1 MADTIRVL
9 YVDDEPG
16 LLDIGKLFL
25 EKTGEY
31 TVDTLESAIEALR
44 QLKTKRYDAIIS
56 DYQMPDMD
64 GIEFLKQLKAS
75 ENTTPFIIFTG
86 RGREDVVIQALNE
99 GADFYLQKGGEP
111 KSQFAELSNKI
122 QYAVTRKR
130 AEEALIKKN
139 EELYASYE
147 QITATE
153 EELRTNLDKL
163 TRQEMALKQSEE
175 RYRSVVND
183 QTEMIARFTPD
194 GNLTFVNEAYRSYFA
209 SLLDI
214 KDVKGHYIREILQV
228 KNYAEVEK
236 FLSSLSHKNPIREIE
251 RVVRGKDGEQH
262 WQIWSVRALFAADG
276 NPVEYQVVGR
286 DVTEITLQKNTEREL
301 RRSEQRSLAVSMN
314 AGSWIWEVDPNGI
327 YRYTSPAV
335 EQILGYR
342 PDELVGKM
350 HCYDLFD
357 ASLLEEQ
364 KATVLAIFNRHEPC
378 RHFVMHARHRNGTPV
393 VLNTSAIPVFK
404 EDGTFSG
411 YYGVNEDI
419 TERKRAEEALKLSE
433 IHLAEA
439 MDLAHL
445 VSWEFDV
452 RTGLFTFDDRF
463 YALYGTTVEREGGN
477 QISAEVYARE
487 FVHPEDRDI
496 VVKLVEKAN
505 KKTDLHCVSQL
516 EHRIVRRDDEIRHIV
531 VRIDVTK
538 DAEGRIIKTH
548 GVNQDI
554 TERKRAEEALRE
566 SRQILEAII
575 NTVPVRVFWKDKNLI
590 YLGCNPPFAHDAG
603 FERPEDIIRKDDYAM
618 GWSKQAEQYRA
629 DDRLVIESGRPRL
642 LIEEPQTTPSGE
654 EIYLLTSKVP
664 LKNATGE
671 VIGVLGTYF
680 DITERKITESAIQ
693 AIVKSMV
700 GSTGLNSLRKITESI
715 SAWLGAECVMV
726 GEIQPDNQTV
736 NVLSM
741 LLDGKE
747 IPDYSYTLKGTP
759 CDDVAERGFCL
770 YPDNVITLFPESKD
784 LVELNIRGYIGTP
797 LRNSN
802 GQVCGILCALFRSP
816 VQASPSMREIME
828 IIAVKASS
836 EIERNQIERALRE
849 SQQMLAEA
857 MDLAHLVHWEF
868 DVRTGIFTFDDRFYA
883 LYGTTGEREGGN
895 QMSAEEYAKRFLYP
909 DDQNKVNA
917 EVNKALQATD
927 PGYTSL
933 VGHRIIRRDG
943 EIRHIIVR
951 IRITK
956 DENGRTIKT
965 HGANQDITEL
975 MRVENALRES
985 EERYRQLVENL
996 NDIVYT
1002 VDNNGIVTYVSPVVE
1017 RQYGYSSSDLFGK
1030 PFTEVVFKD
1039 DIPNLQKRF
1048 AEMGTGII
1056 VPFEWRLKHKDG
1068 SLSWVRSSTRPLR
1081 DDHGT
1086 SGFLGIVSDIT
1097 REKQAEQ
1104 ALRESEARARAM
1116 IQAIPDLVFRMD
1128 RQGVFLDYKADVSDL
1143 YAQSE
1148 PTLVGRRNQ
1157 DITPPEFADLIDLQ
1171 IRTVLETGTTQTF
1184 EYELPIPGRG
1194 VRNYEAR
1201 MVASGLNE
1209 VTAIVRD
1216 ITERKLA
1223 EEALAESESFNRGLV
1238 ENLPEYLS
1246 VYGSDGIL
1254 LYVNPASANA
1264 WGFEAEEMVG
1274 THVLSYIPLE
1284 YHKLVNANIAVRQKG
1299 GDISPYEIEII
1310 TKNAVRRS
1318 VIVKA
1323 TPIQYQNNPAI
1334 LLLLIDITERKRAEK
1349 ALFEAAQYTR
1359 KLIEVS
1365 LDSLV
1370 TISPEGRITDV
1381 NAATEQ
1387 VTGYSRDYLIGTDF
1401 SDYFTDLVRAKE
1413 GYRKV
1418 FDQGVVLDYP
1428 LEIRH
1433 KDGKITSVLY
1443 NATVY
1448 RDGTGNVQGVF
1459 AAARDITERKRVEDA
1474 LKMAN
1479 KKLSIL
1485 SSITRHDI
1493 NNQLAVLTG
1502 YLRILEKKQ
1511 PDPTLSVYSQKVAA
1525 AAQRISTMIL
1535 FTKEYEQ
1542 LGVEGPVWQ
1551 DIGKISKMAAVD
1563 LLPEN
1568 VDLKINTGN
1577 FEIFADPMFM
1587 LVLYN
1592 LFENAIRH
1600 GVHVTEIT
1608 LHFIEEESSGML
1620 IVEDNG
1626 VGIPAPIKE
1635 RIFERG
1641 FGTNTG
1647 FGLYLIR
1654 QILPITGLSITETGT
1669 EGKGA
1674 RFEIHLPPGT
1684 WRRGPG

>member
-31 TVDTLESAIEALR
+31 TVDTLESAIEALL

-122 QYAVTRKR
+122 RYAVTRKS
-130 AEEALIKKN
+130 AEEALIRKN

-163 TRQEMALKQSEE
+163 TRQEMALRESEE

-214 KDVKGHYIREILQV
+214 KDVKGHNIRDILQV

-236 FLSSLSHKNPIREIE
+236 FLSSLSQKTPIREIE
-251 RVVRGKDGEQH
+251 RVVRGKDGDRH

-276 NPVEYQVVGR
+276 SPAEYQVVGR
-286 DVTEITLQKNTEREL
+286 DITDSILQKNTEKEL

-314 AGSWIWEVDPNGI
+314 AGSWIWEVDPNGV

-357 ASLLEEQ
+357 PSMLEEQ

-378 RHFVMHARHRNGTPV
+378 RHLVMHGCHRNGTPV
-393 VLNTSAIPVFK
+393 VLNTSAIPVFE

-411 YYGVNEDI
+411 YYGINEDI
-419 TERKRAEEALKLSE
+419 TERKRAEEAQKMSE

-445 VSWEFDV
+445 GGWEFNV

-463 YALYGTTVEREGGN
+463 YALYGTTVEREGGS
-477 QISAEVYARE
+477 QISAEVYVRE

-496 VVKLVEKAN
+496 VVKFVEKAN

-516 EHRIVRRDDEIRHIV
+516 EHRIIRRDGEIRHIV

-566 SRQILEAII
+566 SRQILETII
-575 NTVPVRVFWKDKNLI
+575 NTIPVRVFWKDKNLT
-590 YLGCNPPFAHDAG
+590 YLGCNTQFARDAG
-603 FERPEDIIRKDDYAM
+603 FEKPEEIIGKDDYAM
-618 GWSKQAEQYRA
+618 GWGKQAELYRA

-654 EIYLLTSKVP
+654 EISLLTSKVP
-664 LKNATGE
+664 LKNVTGE

-680 DITERKITESAIQ
+680 DITERK
-693 AIVKSMV
+693 
-700 GSTGLNSLRKITESI
+700 R
-715 SAWLGAECVMV
+715 
-726 GEIQPDNQTV
+726 
-736 NVLSM
+736 
-741 LLDGKE
+741 
-747 IPDYSYTLKGTP
+747 
-759 CDDVAERGFCL
+759 
-770 YPDNVITLFPESKD
+770 
-784 LVELNIRGYIGTP
+784 
-797 LRNSN
+797 
-802 GQVCGILCALFRSP
+802 
-816 VQASPSMREIME
+816 
-828 IIAVKASS
+828 
-836 EIERNQIERALRE
+836 
-849 SQQMLAEA
+849 
-857 MDLAHLVHWEF
+857 
-868 DVRTGIFTFDDRFYA
+868 
-883 LYGTTGEREGGN
+883 
-895 QMSAEEYAKRFLYP
+895 
-909 DDQNKVNA
+909 
-917 EVNKALQATD
+917 
-927 PGYTSL
+927 
-933 VGHRIIRRDG
+933 
-943 EIRHIIVR
+943 
-951 IRITK
+951 
-956 DENGRTIKT
+956 
-965 HGANQDITEL
+965 
-975 MRVENALRES
+975 
-985 EERYRQLVENL
+985 
-996 NDIVYT
+996 
-1002 VDNNGIVTYVSPVVE
+1002 
-1017 RQYGYSSSDLFGK
+1017 
-1030 PFTEVVFKD
+1030 
-1039 DIPNLQKRF
+1039 
-1048 AEMGTGII
+1048 
-1056 VPFEWRLKHKDG
+1056 
-1068 SLSWVRSSTRPLR
+1068 
-1081 DDHGT
+1081 
-1086 SGFLGIVSDIT
+1086 
-1097 REKQAEQ
+1097 AEQ
-1104 ALRESEARARAM
+1104 ALRESEE
-1116 IQAIPDLVFRMD
+1116 IL
-1128 RQGVFLDYKADVSDL
+1128 
-1143 YAQSE
+1143 
-1148 PTLVGRRNQ
+1148 Q
-1157 DITPPEFADLIDLQ
+1157 DIIEKNPMSIQIVDRDGFTLKVNHAHTLLFGSIPPSDFSIFADLQ
-1171 IRTVLETGTTQTF
+1171 KKQPELEK
-1184 EYELPIPGRG
+1184 LILL
-1194 VRNYEAR
+1194 VK
-1201 MVASGLNE
+1201 SGE
-1209 VTAIVRD
+1209 IV
-1216 ITERKLA
+1216 
-1223 EEALAESESFNRGLV
+1223 
-1238 ENLPEYLS
+1238 NLPDIYFNAHDSYPEYPDVPVWVRAIIFPLKDK
-1246 VYGSDGIL
+1246 YGK
-1254 LYVNPASANA
+1254 PER
-1264 WGFEAEEMVG
+1264 F
-1274 THVLSYIPLE
+1274 VLMHE
-1284 YHKLVNANIAVRQKG
+1284 N
-1299 GDISPYEIEII
+1299 
-1310 TKNAVRRS
+1310 
-1318 VIVKA
+1318 
-1323 TPIQYQNNPAI
+1323 
-1334 LLLLIDITERKRAEK
+1334 ITERKRAEQ
-1349 ALFEAAQYTR
+1349 AIHEAARYTR
-1359 KLIEVS
+1359 RLIEVS

-1370 TISPEGRITDV
+1370 TISPGGRITDV

-1387 VTGYSRDYLIGTDF
+1387 VTGYSRDHLIGTDF
-1401 SDYFTDLVRAKE
+1401 SEYFTDFKKAKE
-1413 GYRKV
+1413 GYQKV

-1448 RDGTGNVQGVF
+1448 RDGSGKVQGVF

-1479 KKLSIL
+1479 QKLSIL

-1511 PDPTLSVYSQKVAA
+1511 PDPTLNVYSQKVASA
-1525 AAQRISTMIL
+1525 AKRISTMIL

-1551 DIGKISKMAAVD
+1551 DIGKIAKMAAVD

-1568 VDLKINTGN
+1568 VDLNVNTGSY
-1577 FEIFADPMFM
+1577 EIFADPMFM

-1600 GVHVTEIT
+1600 GVKVTEIT
-1608 LHFIEEESSGML
+1608 IHFNEEESSGML

-1626 VGIPAPIKE
+1626 IGIPAPIKE

-1654 QILPITGLSITETGT
+1654 QILPITGLSIRETGI

-1674 RFEIHLPPGT
+1674 RFEISLPPGT
-1684 WRRGPG
+1684 WRKGPG